1 MRDVSETWVLR
12 PDDDRA
18 LLTINVSY
26 GMRLGPAGKLLDLLP
41 VKFLVTREI
50 RAGIVGLKRYI
61 ERRHVKT
68 PSNHQPA
75 LPAGKLPLHRD

>member
-1 MRDVSETWVLR
+1 MRDVSETWILR

-26 GMRLGPAGKLLDLLP
+26 GMRLGPVGKLLDVSL

-61 ERRHVKT
+61 ERRHVTT
-68 PSNHQPA
+68 PSNHQPPP
-75 LPAGKLPLHRD
+75 PAEKLPQHRD